1 MTQKQLMDAL
11 IRLVKAQGSGTA
23 TLASLLEKVADDSF
37 DPVRRIRIA
46 LGKILWKRN
55 LLAKLPVGVGESDRR
70 LLRHLDSGKPLLRIK
85 PQETQEQ
92 DQEQQEAEPMLE
104 QPAPRESPDLLDYL
118 SHLHGTELR
127 LRNLVLKQLGRIP
140 LPVIA
145 TAADE
150 RLGTLENMDAPDFED
165 VSSIEWKTSSDSRG
179 WIGTLVYR
187 PNTESTLGDEHT
199 PCYWYKIAS
208 WSESIASEADDAED
222 EAVERRKRFQ
232 AVPHEHAAS
241 NTLLLTE
248 AQVQAGKYAADRK
261 EQEDKTAV
269 QSRSTSSGWAS
280 NPFATEIGDRITL
293 VALDDDGDG
302 DKAPSEISGRVVGQ
316 DSVLDASDEDSSDVE
331 YRILILP
338 EENNSSSS
346 SSSKEDG
353 STANRPPFWAILD
366 VRADDASYLCQPE
379 GQSKWYSIENQDF
392 HIDSEPYKACQGVV
406 EWLSRQS
413 KAMPFLEPVD
423 PVALGIPTYP
433 DVVKHPMDISTVT
446 QKLENGAYSNIPPG
460 QYVGNS
466 LVCRMVNGPFRK
478 DIELIFTNAMLFNP
492 PDDWIAM
499 AAAALKKSVT
509 KKIDTLAYAAEK
521 KHSSGGSGSH
531 RKSIYADE
539 DSDVDMYEYE
549 SDHDEEYGTT
559 SRRGGGSKRKR
570 SSNARAASNKDEAA
584 ARPME
589 HPIKLQNCLKDG
601 NDLRGRFSGLPLNGY
616 ASTYSMP
623 PKWSCRKA
631 TRSAVAAT
639 DNASERDRNNEGD
652 TSENEEEESPAANQ
666 EYVQEMADLLALQ
679 KRFGEAEASSLRR
692 SSRESRPTSR
702 RSNRDKKKD
711 VSKKTEGL
719 EYHLMDSSSGV
730 TENGAEEVINQQLLS
745 SIPSSRLDLEVLLEK
760 RHEEYYAKLYRSFES
775 ELVSS
780 PLVSGGNE
788 DNSDESKEQNR
799 FALYSSGSFPPYLGR
814 VVPSKNQHGFTW
826 EIRPPFAVPALRWVI
841 RGLVVSGHLTAI
853 EPMFGGSGGLSNHDA
868 SSGVILSNDVYYWN
882 PETCRPFEVLDTRV
896 LQRKKRAG
904 KFDGDD
910 SSEDEVEMSEY
921 EKLRAE
927 RVARNAERLK
937 ALGLA

>member
-11 IRLVKAQGSGTA
+11 IRLVKAQASGTA
-23 TLASLLEKVADDSF
+23 TLASLLELVADDSS

-55 LLAKLPVGVGESDRR
+55 LLAKLPVAFGESDKK
-70 LLRHLDSGKPLLRIK
+70 LLRHLDSGKPLLRLK
-85 PQETQEQ
+85 QQEEEDQ
-92 DQEQQEAEPMLE
+92 DQREQLDEQEAESE
-104 QPAPRESPDLLDYL
+104 QSASRVSPILLDYL

-127 LRNLVLKQLGRIP
+127 LRNLVLKQFGRIP

-165 VSSIEWKTSSDSRG
+165 ISGIEWKTSDSG

-187 PNTESTLGDEHT
+187 PNTESTLGDENT
-199 PCYWYKIAS
+199 PCYWYKITS
-208 WSESIASEADDAED
+208 WSKSIASEADDAED

-232 AVPHEHAAS
+232 AVPHDHTS
-241 NTLLLTE
+241 GGNTLLLTE
-248 AQVQAGKYAADRK
+248 AQVQAGKQAADRK
-261 EQEDKTAV
+261 EQQDRTAV
-269 QSRSTSSGWAS
+269 QSRSSSGWAS

-293 VALDDDGDG
+293 VALDDDDGDG

-338 EENNSSSS
+338 EENSSS
-346 SSSKEDG
+346 SSSKEDA
-353 STANRPPFWAILD
+353 SSALRSPFWAVLD

-392 HIDSEPYKACQGVV
+392 HIDSEPYKACQGVL

-413 KAMPFLEPVD
+413 KAMPFMEPVD

-433 DVVKHPMDISTVT
+433 DVVKHPMDISTMT
-446 QKLENGAYSNIPPG
+446 EKLENGGYSNIPPG

-466 LVCRMVNGPFRK
+466 LVCRMLNGPFRK
-478 DIELIFTNAMLFNP
+478 DTELIFTNAMLFNP
-492 PDDWIAM
+492 PDDWISV
-499 AAAALKKSVT
+499 AAASLKKSVT

-531 RKSIYADE
+531 RRSIYADE

-549 SDHDEEYGTT
+549 SEHDEEYGTT
-559 SRRGGGSKRKR
+559 GRKGGGKRKR
-570 SSNARAASNKDEAA
+570 SSHARAASNKDEAA

-631 TRSAVAAT
+631 TRSAVAAIET
-639 DNASERDRNNEGD
+639 ALEGD
-652 TSENEEEESPAANQ
+652 DAGTRENEEEESPGANQ

-679 KRFGEAEASSLRR
+679 KRFGEAEDSSLRR
-692 SSRESRPTSR
+692 SSRETRPTSSR
-702 RSNRDKKKD
+702 RSKRDKKKD
-711 VSKKTEGL
+711 ASKKTEGL

-730 TENGAEEVINQQLLS
+730 TEYGGDEVIKQQLLS

-760 RHEEYYAKLYRSFES
+760 RHEEHYAKLYRNFES

-788 DNSDESKEQNR
+788 DDSDESQEQNR

-853 EPMFGGSGGLSNHDA
+853 EPMFGGSGGSSNHDT

-904 KFDGDD
+904 KSDGDD